1 MNYTI
6 TSADR
11 QLAFSR
17 WLELSVKLLILN
29 DDNSV
34 FDDLTGIANAG
45 TLNID
50 SSSSVRRALQS
61 HRPLLIII
69 SAHG

>member
-34 FDDLTGIANAG
+34 FDDLT
-45 TLNID
+45 
-50 SSSSVRRALQS
+50 
-61 HRPLLIII
+61 
-69 SAHG
+69 

>member
-34 FDDLTGIANAG
+34 LDDLTRIAKAG

-50 SSSSVRRALQS
+50 RSSSVRRTKRNTIPPTLTD
-61 HRPLLIII
+61 
-69 SAHG
+69 